1 MGTGAKGTISNPYTM
16 AEFEELADAGLWQ
29 GGFVIDDGGNV
40 AYMMVELTVTGYS
53 GYSGDGSDGSDYDPW
68 GSDPWGSDPWG
79 SDPNGSDDYPWN
91 GDDGTGGTGGTGGTP
106 GGGTSGGGGGGHHG
120 GGTNTNNIGTFNSGM
135 PFYTRTQFDT
145 KKANGTW
152 LGGNV
157 FSLGYVNSSGYI
169 HPSITQLGE
178 VSESWINTIGNVANS
193 VLDNIR
199 RGCQAIISS
208 PYVQA
213 ISRYYSAS
221 GEPLHLDVNTLGL
234 NNMPDNLLKHESD
247 NIYTINLFSEKILS
261 VLSGHTLE
269 EQAQIIS
276 TAITL
281 GKITLNKIGDRQY
294 VIQSD
299 TYDFDIPDWTN
310 PTKRDIATAI
320 GYIVSEGICINIDA
334 FIGEAIG
341 GYTGRAYMISAGL
354 LNRHVIGTT
363 TFKIYIDGTLNTR

>member
-1 MGTGAKGTISNPYTM
+1 MPIDYVM
-16 AEFEELADAGLWQ
+16 RLLA
-29 GGFVIDDGGNV
+29 V
-40 AYMMVELTVTGYS
+40 
-53 GYSGDGSDGSDYDPW
+53 
-68 GSDPWGSDPWG
+68 
-79 SDPNGSDDYPWN
+79 
-91 GDDGTGGTGGTGGTP
+91 
-106 GGGTSGGGGGGHHG
+106 
-120 GGTNTNNIGTFNSGM
+120 
-135 PFYTRTQFDT
+135 
-145 KKANGTW
+145 
-152 LGGNV
+152 
-157 FSLGYVNSSGYI
+157 
-169 HPSITQLGE
+169 
-178 VSESWINTIGNVANS
+178 
-193 VLDNIR
+193 
-199 RGCQAIISS
+199 
-208 PYVQA
+208 
-213 ISRYYSAS
+213 
-221 GEPLHLDVNTLGL
+221 VNTLGL

-281 GKITLNKIGDRQY
+281 GNITLNKIGDRQY

>member
-1 MGTGAKGTISNPYTM
+1 MPIDYVM
-16 AEFEELADAGLWQ
+16 RLLA
-29 GGFVIDDGGNV
+29 V
-40 AYMMVELTVTGYS
+40 
-53 GYSGDGSDGSDYDPW
+53 
-68 GSDPWGSDPWG
+68 
-79 SDPNGSDDYPWN
+79 
-91 GDDGTGGTGGTGGTP
+91 
-106 GGGTSGGGGGGHHG
+106 
-120 GGTNTNNIGTFNSGM
+120 
-135 PFYTRTQFDT
+135 
-145 KKANGTW
+145 
-152 LGGNV
+152 
-157 FSLGYVNSSGYI
+157 
-169 HPSITQLGE
+169 
-178 VSESWINTIGNVANS
+178 
-193 VLDNIR
+193 
-199 RGCQAIISS
+199 
-208 PYVQA
+208 
-213 ISRYYSAS
+213 
-221 GEPLHLDVNTLGL
+221 VNTLGL

-320 GYIVSEGICINIDA
+320 SYIVSEDICINIDA